1 MHRLPWPDIAPV
13 STRSHAKAAGFS
25 SRRQAPSQYVSTRS
39 HAKAA
44 GRRPRKPCW
53 MTPFQLAA
61 TRRRLGMPNAPVV
74 LITPVFQLAATRR
87 RLVSWWAICKTA
99 KSCFN
104 SQPREGGWG
113 AMHRRMCGL
122 CLFQLA
128 ATRRR
133 LVRRK
138 ENSGAR
144 IRFQLAATRR
154 RLGMFG
160 LGLYIYAGVSTRSH
174 AKAAG
179 KRFGHFGSAKLGF
192 QLAAT
197 RRRLGFAPN
206 R

>member
-1 MHRLPWPDIAPV
+1 MCRCVADTGKRFNSQPREGGWFVHRLPWPDIAPV

-74 LITPVFQLAATRR
+74 LITPVFQLAA
-87 RLVSWWAICKTA
+87 
-99 KSCFN
+99 
-104 SQPREGGWG
+104 P
-113 AMHRRMCGL
+113 
-122 CLFQLA
+122 
-128 ATRRR
+128 
-133 LVRRK
+133 
-138 ENSGAR
+138 
-144 IRFQLAATRR
+144 RR
-154 RLGMFG
+154 RLGQG
-160 LGLYIYAGVSTRSH
+160 HIGCAHAAGVSTRSH

-179 KRFGHFGSAKLGF
+179 FYEMMFRLGSDVSTRSHAKAAGHWRCRYNALLSF

-197 RRRLGFAPN
+197 RRRLANMFIRNLERNMFQLAAT
-206 R
+206 RRRLVM

>member
-1 MHRLPWPDIAPV
+1 MCRCVADTGKRFNSQPREGGWFVHRLPWPDIAPV

-87 RLVSWWAICKTA
+87 RLV
-99 KSCFN
+99 
-104 SQPREGGWG
+104 
-113 AMHRRMCGL
+113 
-122 CLFQLA
+122 
-128 ATRRR
+128 
-133 LVRRK
+133 RRK

-179 KRFGHFGSAKLGF
+179 HWRCRYNALLSF

-197 RRRLGFAPN
+197 RRRLANMFIRNLERNMFQLAAT
-206 R
+206 RRRLVM